1 MMYPIDRNN
10 CSVTVTSDASGKWGC
25 GAFCKDKWFQLR
37 WPDAAQETQIAV
49 KELIPIMLAAAVWGN
64 NWKGRNVMS
73 YCDNAA
79 VVAILSKGD
88 CKEPQAMHLMRC
100 LAFLKAK
107 FQFLF
112 ASHISGIN
120 NDLADAMSRD
130 NLQYFLSHHSQAQPS
145 PTPLPPELLDL
156 MIIKKPDWTSPVGTD
171 FWRAIFGQD

>member
-10 CSVTVTSDASGKWGC
+10 CNVTVISDASGKWVC

-37 WPDAAQETQIAV
+37 WPDAVQETQIAV
-49 KELIPIMLAAAVWGN
+49 KELIPIVLAAAVWGN

-88 CKEPQAMHLMRC
+88 CKEPQAMHLMRY

-107 FQFLF
+107 FQFSLF

-120 NDLADAMSRD
+120 NDLADALSRD
-130 NLQYFLSHHSQAQPS
+130 NLQYFPSHHYRRSPAQSHYHPN
-145 PTPLPPELLDL
+145 
-156 MIIKKPDWTSPVGTD
+156 
-171 FWRAIFGQD
+171 FWI